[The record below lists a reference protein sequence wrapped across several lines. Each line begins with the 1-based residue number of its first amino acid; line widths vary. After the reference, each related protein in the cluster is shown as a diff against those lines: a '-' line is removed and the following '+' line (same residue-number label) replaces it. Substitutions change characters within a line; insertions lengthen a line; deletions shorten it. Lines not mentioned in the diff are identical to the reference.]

1 MAASTPAERHREVA
15 GVFAERVRGTTD
27 WDVPAPVEGW
37 DARAVVEHLTTWF
50 PAFLAG
56 SGVAFPPQPSAADD
70 PVAAWEGQTAA
81 VQALLEDPAVADAP
95 IDNPHIGSMT
105 LGQATDMIYT
115 TDVFLHTWDLARA
128 TGQDDR
134 MDPQVCA
141 GLVEGMAGVEDS
153 MRSSGQYGPPVP
165 VPDDAD
171 PQTRL
176 LGFIGRD
183 PSWSPPRG

>member
-1 MAASTPAERHREVA
+1 MAPATPAERHREVA
-15 GVFAERVRGTTD
+15 AVFTERVRGTTD

-56 SGVAFPPQPSAADD
+56 SGVAFPHHPSAAED

-81 VQALLEDPAVADAP
+81 VQALLDDPEVANAP
-95 IDNPHIGSMT
+95 IDNPHLGAMT
-105 LGQATDMIYT
+105 LAAATDMVYT

-134 MDPQVCA
+134 MDPEVCA
-141 GLVEGMAGVEDS
+141 GLVEGMAAVEDA
-153 MRSSGQYGPPVP
+153 MRSSGQYGPRVP

-183 PSWSPPRG
+183 PSWTPPGG